1 MGKRNLQGQNVEALD
16 AVAPQGRPWMWASG
30 HNGDIKRTAHGYEPS
45 CARLGSTLRT
55 LSLAFH
61 IAPCERARKRQ
72 PQALDG
78 RSA

>member
-1 MGKRNLQGQNVEALD
+1 MQSRRRA
-16 AVAPQGRPWMWASG
+16 A
-30 HNGDIKRTAHGYEPS
+30 HNGDIKRIAPGYDPS

-55 LSLAFH
+55 LSLGRAL
-61 IAPCERARKRQ
+61 CERARKWQ